1 MTKKI
6 YLLRH
11 ASYSPLFYDEKEALN
26 LQGVAE
32 SEKVASFLATLP
44 EKIDLVYASPI
55 LRTQQTGGIVAD
67 LLNIPLK
74 TSKELAPGG
83 DFLSLILDLEN
94 EVNAALLVSHAPVI
108 KKILK
113 HYAITVDCLG
123 MASLTC
129 LSLDGSKATLVFN
142 FKA

>member
-1 MTKKI
+1 MTKKL

-11 ASYSPLFYDEKEALN
+11 GSYMPLFHDEKEGLS

-32 SEKVASFLATLP
+32 SQKVASILLNLP
-44 EKIDLVYASPI
+44 KKPDLVYASPI
-55 LRTQQTGGIVAD
+55 LRTQQTGQIVAD
-67 LLNIPLK
+67 LLGVPLK

-83 DFLSLILDLEN
+83 DFLSLLSSLER
-94 EVNAALLVSHAPVI
+94 EADEPLIVSHAPVI

-113 HYAITVDCLG
+113 HYAITVEHLG

-129 LSLDGSKATLVFN
+129 LSIDGGQANLLFNLKA
-142 FKA
+142 

>member
-1 MTKKI
+1 MIKKI

-11 ASYSPLFYDEKEALN
+11 ASYLPLFHDEKEALS

-32 SEKVASFLATLP
+32 AEKVGGFLSTLP
-44 EKIDLVYASPI
+44 DKPALVYASPI
-55 LRTQQTGGIVAD
+55 LRTQQTGQIVAD
-67 LLNIPLK
+67 FLNIPLK
-74 TSKELAPGG
+74 TSGELAPGG
-83 DFLSLILDLEN
+83 DFLSLIADLEK
-94 EVNAALLVSHAPVI
+94 EANAPLLVSHAPVI

-113 HYAITVDCLG
+113 HYAITVEHLG

-142 FKA
+142 LKA